1 MRGERVVANERELV
15 AHGHPGRA
23 EERRPELARLCTD
36 DEKTVFEQRTKKKS
50 SATGHS
56 VTSITIDTEKKANPT
71 TPHSAQHLPRDVE
84 SWGGGRQARVDVAL
98 RRRGGREKK
107 GGLGESNPRP
117 RPPEGRIMPL
127 DQIPNLGPF
136 RFEGT
141 GLATQILVL
150 E

>member
-84 SWGGGRQARVDVAL
+84 SWGGGGRRASTSRCVAAAE
-98 RRRGGREKK
+98 GKKK
-107 GGLGESNPRP
+107 GDWGNRTPDLVHPKDESCH
-117 RPPEGRIMPL
+117 
-127 DQIPNLGPF
+127 
-136 RFEGT
+136 
-141 GLATQILVL
+141 
-150 E
+150 